1 MPWVEALGAAIREL
15 DNVSPGMV
23 TPVTVLHF
31 LSDIACHA
39 AGGKRASITFSRRS
53 RHDMTDWWQVA
64 CRITSQDLC
73 QTGER
78 LSVQEKVAVIV

>member
-1 MPWVEALGAAIREL
+1 MPWVEAPGAAIREL

-39 AGGKRASITFSRRS
+39 AGGKRVLITFSKEAG
-53 RHDMTDWWQVA
+53 TV
-64 CRITSQDLC
+64 
-73 QTGER
+73 
-78 LSVQEKVAVIV
+78 

>member
-1 MPWVEALGAAIREL
+1 MPWVEALGAAVREL

-39 AGGKRASITFSRRS
+39 AGGKRASITFSREAG
-53 RHDMTDWWQVA
+53 TV
-64 CRITSQDLC
+64 
-73 QTGER
+73 
-78 LSVQEKVAVIV
+78 